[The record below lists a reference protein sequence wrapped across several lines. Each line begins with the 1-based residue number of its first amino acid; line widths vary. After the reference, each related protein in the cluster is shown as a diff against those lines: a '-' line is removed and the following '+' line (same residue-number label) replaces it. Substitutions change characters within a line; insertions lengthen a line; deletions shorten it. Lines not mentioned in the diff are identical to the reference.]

1 MQDLKNYLN
10 DRLKYLQEVAD
21 ADQSENCISTLGQIH
36 ELKVILEWIDEH
48 DNASASQ
55 SDAHDGTPKE

>member
-36 ELKVILEWIDEH
+36 ELKVILNYIDEH
-48 DNASASQ
+48 EDQ
-55 SDAHDGTPKE
+55 TEGKTPCNN